1 MEDVSQK
8 ISKLHERIDKLNDS
22 LWKISLKSPM
32 IGQDVDKNE
41 YWVFKED
48 LTWIYVKNPYSNT
61 WGIYDEEVTIN

>member
-48 LTWIYVKNPYSNT
+48 LS
-61 WGIYDEEVTIN
+61 